1 MKGLHRMSL
10 EALASLKALGKQL
23 RIQLLESPEFRAL
36 EVVDRTILE
45 LTEIMDSCAPP
56 PAIVRPPA
64 PVAAPPNDPPAAVRE
79 AAQAAEPA
87 VSGATTSQS
96 RMAKAIAATIAA
108 NTASRN
114 VSATSAARFSHVLS
128 AAS

>member
-1 MKGLHRMSL
+1 MSL

-45 LTEIMDSCAPP
+45 LTEIMNSCAPP
-56 PAIVRPPA
+56 PPPA
-64 PVAAPPNDPPAAVRE
+64 VRAPPPVAAPPNDPPVAVRP
-79 AAQAAEPA
+79 AAHPAEPA

-114 VSATSAARFSHVLS
+114 VSAAPAARFSHALS